1 MVTGNGGGCGGVD
14 TKDPFV
20 TEDPLG
26 SRLGEVVRASDDDL
40 KLGVAGLVAALLP
53 ASAHGL
59 STRGG
64 D

>member
-1 MVTGNGGGCGGVD
+1 MD

-26 SRLGEVVRASDDDL
+26 SRLGEVVRASDDDMT
-40 KLGVAGLVAALLP
+40 LGVAGLVAALLP